1 MKIILLSDW
10 DPAYPM
16 YLKPYIEQD
25 AEGWRFNQ
33 TLIKKIEK
41 EAIPYNI
48 NYRHQHNGP
57 YVIME
62 CDNRYCEPETKMYRF
77 YDSRKTL
84 IVIITEV
91 DTSRPWTILE
101 YDSSEYIQYLDYDV
115 INEKANYCRL
125 KEKDRG

>member
-1 MKIILLSDW
+1 MKVILLTDW

-16 YLKPYIEQD
+16 YLKPYIDQD

-48 NYRHQHNGP
+48 NYRHQRNGP
-57 YVIME
+57 HVIME

-91 DTSRPWTILE
+91 DTSRPWTICE
-101 YDSSEYIQYLDYDV
+101 YDNSEYIQYLDYDI
-115 INEKANYCRL
+115 INQKANYCKF
-125 KEKDRG
+125 KEKGK